1 MNRRDF
7 LFGLS
12 SCLLFSFI
20 NKVANHLKLNMP
32 EGLGKHTLN
41 ELYHYKM
48 SDLYPVK
55 MGASIQTIKKHRWY
69 LPFVGK

>member
-1 MNRRDF
+1 MGRRDF
-7 LFGLS
+7 LLGLS
-12 SCLLFSFI
+12 SCLLISFI
-20 NKVANHLKLNMP
+20 SKVVNHLKLNLP
-32 EGLGKHTLN
+32 ESMSKRTLN

-48 SDLYPVK
+48 SALYPVK